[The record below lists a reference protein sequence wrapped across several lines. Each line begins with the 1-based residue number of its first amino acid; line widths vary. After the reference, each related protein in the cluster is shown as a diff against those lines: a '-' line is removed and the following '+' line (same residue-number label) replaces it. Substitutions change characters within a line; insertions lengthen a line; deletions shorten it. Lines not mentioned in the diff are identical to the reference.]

1 MTNGTQPIDF
11 PFRAYLKVFAAAIF
25 VYAFLKTAWLLL
37 LVLLAV
43 LIATTLYPIQEW
55 LVRKRVPRTLAFLVI
70 AIAVIGTFL
79 AFLLVLMPKVVD
91 QFGALPEHFKQVSAE
106 LSGKIPNESLRTKV
120 ETAVHD
126 PQKILGDLPAK
137 VVEISKAIMSGVFGI
152 GLMIVMS
159 LYFLADGKK
168 TYRWLRAFFPEPAQA
183 KLDETADRVAK
194 IVAAYVAGQLITSA
208 LVALFVFA
216 LLRATHVP
224 AALSVAVLSAVFDIL
239 PMIGFLISL
248 AVAFALAITV
258 SSKVALLV
266 AGAFVGY
273 HFLENYVIV
282 PRIYGNRMRLSGL
295 VVLLS
300 LAFAVE
306 VAGVLGGILI
316 LPIVAAYPIIEK
328 IWLTSVLGP
337 RTIAQHAA
345 IEKSAD
351 PKPNVD

>member
-1 MTNGTQPIDF
+1 VTNDPRPVDF
-11 PFRAYLKVFAAAIF
+11 PFRAYVKVFAAAVF
-25 VYAFLKTAWLLL
+25 VYAFLKTASLLL

-43 LIATTLYPIQEW
+43 LIATTLYPVQEW
-55 LVRKRVPRTLAFLVI
+55 LVRKRVPRTLAFLLLAVL
-70 AIAVIGTFL
+70 VIGTFL
-79 AFLLVLMPKVVD
+79 AFLLVLLPKVVD
-91 QFGALPEHFKQVSAE
+91 QFGALPAHFKQVSDE
-106 LSGKIPNESLRTKV
+106 LAGKISDESLRAKV
-120 ETAVHD
+120 DAAVKN

-137 VVEISKAIMSGVFGI
+137 VVEISKAIMNGVFNI

-168 TYRWLRAFFPEPAQA
+168 TYRWLRAFFAPATQA
-183 KLDETADRVAK
+183 KLDETSDRVAR
-194 IVAAYVAGQLITSA
+194 IVAAYVAGQVITSG
-208 LVALFVFA
+208 LVAIFVFG

-224 AALSVAVLSAVFDIL
+224 AALSVAVLSAIFDIL
-239 PMIGFLISL
+239 PMIGFLVSL

-258 SSKVALLV
+258 SGQTALIVA
-266 AGAFVGY
+266 AAFVGY

-316 LPIVAAYPIIEK
+316 LPIVAAYPIVEK
-328 IWLTSVLGP
+328 IWLAKTLGT
-337 RTIAQHAA
+337 RTIAEHEA
-345 IEKSAD
+345 IEETAD